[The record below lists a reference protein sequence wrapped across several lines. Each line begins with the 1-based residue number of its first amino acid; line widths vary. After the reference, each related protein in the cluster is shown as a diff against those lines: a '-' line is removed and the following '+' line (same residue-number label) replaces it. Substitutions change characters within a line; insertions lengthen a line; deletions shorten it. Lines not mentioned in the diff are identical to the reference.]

1 MKALKKLFALILI
14 GCLALSALSGCLKGP
29 KDYLP
34 SDENLFDFVQ
44 LDDGTYSVAL
54 KAGAEIPENEALK
67 LPNAYNGKAVTQ
79 VAENGFKESA
89 VKEVQI
95 PASIKVIGKTAFYGC
110 VSLSSV
116 YFYNGVSEIQAGA
129 FYGCSSIEELTLPS
143 SLKVIGESA
152 FAATSIISLQL
163 PAGLETVGSFAFAY
177 CESATSITL
186 PNTLNKIGSHSFV
199 KCNKVKEIIIPQGV
213 TAIGEAAFSCCT
225 SLVKVIIPAT
235 VQELGNSAFY
245 ICNKLTIYAETQT
258 APNGWE
264 RDWNY
269 SNCKVVWGYQG

>member
-44 LDDGTYSVAL
+44 LNDGTYSVAL

-129 FYGCSSIEELTLPS
+129 FYGCSSIKELTLPS

-152 FAATSIISLQL
+152 FAATSIIILEL
-163 PAGLETVGSFAFAY
+163 PAGLERVGSFAFAY
-177 CESATSITL
+177 CERLAQVSISHTVRSLAENAFVGSNEDKIEFTISASSNYYKL
-186 PNTLNKIGSHSFV
+186 ENGKPVKIS
-199 KCNKVKEIIIPQGV
+199 
-213 TAIGEAAFSCCT
+213 
-225 SLVKVIIPAT
+225 
-235 VQELGNSAFY
+235 
-245 ICNKLTIYAETQT
+245 
-258 APNGWE
+258 
-264 RDWNY
+264 
-269 SNCKVVWGYQG
+269 